1 MKNLG
6 KDMKKPANGPSGP
19 TKTKGTYPIHQ
30 HFDLLAPFWS
40 KVLRIDRFLFS
51 FILRLGIFGVYSVW
65 KAKLIV
71 MKTALA
77 ALLAILCCGLV
88 SAQSLIPAPWAFSSC
103 SYGVSPIG
111 WVNCNTSPDCAASRC
126 TVPVGCAGQAVMCFG
141 ESFYYTLPTGLTV
154 GQNYTVTMSVS
165 VGQLGSA
172 SVVPGLHTF
181 NVIGLLL
188 PPTNCAGPYGNVCST
203 PGSTLLL
210 SGNMTGLGWQTFTN
224 TFTATSALRT
234 IVIGNCDNTGNGGNL
249 FCNFTLTPSVVFPVT
264 LTDFS
269 AASNGCEVNAQW
281 AIGQD
286 GNSVDRFELIKS
298 VEGRDPEVVGT
309 QAAAL
314 NRLEYSLVDITPSIN
329 ASYQL
334 RVLYHNGEA
343 SQSELIHVQ
352 SDCED
357 IQSAIEGNPVR
368 GNEAILRF
376 RHTGAAM
383 MLTISNIEG
392 RIVQQETIAA
402 DNAGWQRHRLD
413 VSGLQPG
420 IYFVRTGDGQV
431 AKLQLMR

>member
-1 MKNLG
+1 MQT
-6 KDMKKPANGPSGP
+6 A
-19 TKTKGTYPIHQ
+19 
-30 HFDLLAPFWS
+30 
-40 KVLRIDRFLFS
+40 RFLLTFM
-51 FILRLGIFGVYSVW
+51 FELGNFGDYSAS

-71 MKTALA
+71 MKTVLA
-77 ALLAILCCGLV
+77 ALLAFFCCGFI
-88 SAQSLIPAPWAFSSC
+88 SAQSLIPAPWTFSSC
-103 SYGVSPIG
+103 SFGVSPDG

-126 TVPVGCAGQAVMCFG
+126 TVPVGCTGQAVMCFG
-141 ESFYYTLPTGLTV
+141 ESFYYTLPTALTV
-154 GQNYTVTMSVS
+154 GQNYTVTMGVS

-210 SGNMTGLGWQTFTN
+210 SGNMTGLGWQSFTN
-224 TFTATSALRT
+224 TFTATTALRT

-249 FCNFTLTPSVVFPVT
+249 FCNFTLTPSVVLPVT

-269 AASNGCEVNAQW
+269 AESNGCEVNAHW
-281 AIGQD
+281 AIGND
-286 GNSVDRFELIKS
+286 GSSVDRFELIKS

-309 QAAAL
+309 QAAAP
-314 NRLEYSLVDITPSIN
+314 NRSDYSLIDITPAIN

-334 RVLYHNGEA
+334 RVVYRDGEA

-352 SDCED
+352 SDCAD
-357 IQSAIEGNPVR
+357 IQNAIEGNPVR
-368 GNEAILRF
+368 GNEAMLRF
-376 RHTGAAM
+376 HHTGAAM
-383 MLTISNIEG
+383 TLTISNIEG
-392 RIVQQETIAA
+392 RIVHQEIIAA
-402 DNAGWQRHRLD
+402 GDAGWQRHRLD
-413 VSGLQPG
+413 VTGLQPG